1 MPAMRSS
8 ILPATRRP
16 GASSDLATTLTDPA
30 NPLRAALDSMFVNCF
45 VADLD
50 LNLIY
55 LNRQAEKTVQGLAP
69 VIHSA
74 FGVELRDL
82 LNGSIHRFHKDP
94 SRIERILEDPSM
106 LPRQA
111 VFSFGGITLRAQIN
125 AIKDDSGKKYGYVV
139 IWDNVSERN
148 ARAATT
154 FAESEAVTQG
164 LSEVSRTLTATAGD
178 TSQRAMTAASA
189 TEEMTRAVQEIA
201 RASSEATSQVRR
213 TVEATADNLVKLREL
228 QQMSS
233 EIGDF
238 LRLITGVA
246 EQTKLLALNATIEA
260 ARAGE
265 AGKGFAVVADEVKQL
280 AGTTAASIGD
290 IERRIGAIQTAA
302 SASVL
307 AVTTIDGLVDN
318 IRDSQETIAAAIEEQ
333 SAVTSSIAETISVI
347 AERAKETASQAGQV
361 GSAVKSVTRQTETL
375 REIIE
380 NS

>member
-1 MPAMRSS
+1 MRSS
-8 ILPATRRP
+8 ILPTSRRSGTAGGLSALLADP
-16 GASSDLATTLTDPA
+16 TNPVRASLH
-30 NPLRAALDSMFVNCF
+30 SMYTNCF

-50 LNLIY
+50 LKLVY
-55 LNRQAEKTVQGLAP
+55 LNRQAEKTMRELGP
-69 VIHSA
+69 TIRSS

-82 LNGSIHRFHKDP
+82 LGGSIHRFHKDP
-94 SRIERILEDPSM
+94 ARIERILHDPAS
-106 LPRQA
+106 LPM
-111 VFSFGGITLRAQIN
+111 VTTFTFGGITLRANVN
-125 AIKDDSGKKYGYVV
+125 AITDETGTRLGYVV
-139 IWDNVSERN
+139 NWENITERRG
-148 ARAATT
+148 RASTT
-154 FAESEAVTQG
+154 FAASEAVTQG
-164 LSEVSRTLTATAGD
+164 LNEVSRTLTSTADD

-189 TEEMTRAVQEIA
+189 TEQMTQAVHEIA
-201 RASSEATSQVRR
+201 RASSEATNQVSR

-302 SASVL
+302 SASVQ

-318 IRDSQETIAAAIEEQ
+318 IRESQETIAAAIEEQ
-333 SAVTSSIAETISVI
+333 SAVTSSIAETIAVI
-347 AERAKETASQAGQV
+347 AERAQETASQATQV
-361 GSAVKSVTRQTETL
+361 REAVDAVSRQSETL

>member
-1 MPAMRSS
+1 MRNSL
-8 ILPATRRP
+8 LPASRRS
-16 GASSDLATTLTDPA
+16 GASGDLAAMLAEPS
-30 NPLRAALDSMFVNCF
+30 NPLKATLDSMDANCF
-45 VADLD
+45 IAD
-50 LNLIY
+50 LNLTLVY
-55 LNRQAEKTVQGLAP
+55 MNRRGEETTTALAP
-69 VIHSA
+69 AIRDA
-74 FGVELRDL
+74 FGVGLRDIVG
-82 LNGSIHRFHKDP
+82 GSIHRFHKDP
-94 SRIERILEDPSM
+94 SRIDRILEDPAA

-111 VFSFGGITLRAQIN
+111 VFSFGGVTLRATIN
-125 AIKDDSGKKYGYVV
+125 AITDDDGKRFGYVV

-148 ARAATT
+148 ARAAST
-154 FAESEAVTQG
+154 FAESEVVTKD
-164 LSEVSRTLTATAGD
+164 LSEVSRTLTVTADD

-189 TEEMTRAVQEIA
+189 TEQMTSAVHEIA
-201 RASSEATSQVRR
+201 RASSEATVQVRR

-302 SASVL
+302 SASVQ
-307 AVTTIDGLVDN
+307 AVTTIDGLVDS
-318 IRDSQETIAAAIEEQ
+318 IRESQETIAAAIEEQ

-347 AERAKETASQAGQV
+347 AERARETSSQATQV
-361 GSAVKSVTRQTETL
+361 GSAVEAVTRQAQTL

-380 NS
+380 SS

>member
-1 MPAMRSS
+1 MRSS
-8 ILPATRRP
+8 LLPSSRRSGAT
-16 GASSDLATTLTDPA
+16 ADLSTLLADPS
-30 NPLRAALDSMFVNCF
+30 NPLRATLHSMFTNCF
-45 VADLD
+45 VADLE
-50 LNLIY
+50 LKLVY
-55 LNRQAEKTVQGLAP
+55 LNRQAEKTLRELAP
-69 VIHSA
+69 AIRTS

-82 LNGSIHRFHKDP
+82 LGGSIHRFHKDP
-94 SRIERILEDPSM
+94 ARIERMLQDPAG
-106 LPRQA
+106 LPR
-111 VFSFGGITLRAQIN
+111 VSTFSFGGITLRTQIN
-125 AIKDDSGKKYGYVV
+125 AISDDSGKRFGYVV
-139 IWDNVSERN
+139 TWENITERRD
-148 ARAATT
+148 RAAST
-154 FAESEAVTQG
+154 FAASEAVTRG
-164 LSEVSRTLTATAGD
+164 LNEVSQTLTTTADD

-189 TEEMTRAVQEIA
+189 TEQMTQAVHEIA
-201 RASSEATSQVRR
+201 RASSEASIQVSR
-213 TVEATADNLVKLREL
+213 TVDATADNLVKLREL

-302 SASVL
+302 SASVQ

-318 IRDSQETIAAAIEEQ
+318 IRESQETIAAAIEEQ
-333 SAVTSSIAETISVI
+333 SAVTSSIAETIAVI
-347 AERAKETASQAGQV
+347 AERAQETAQQATQV
-361 GSAVKSVTRQTETL
+361 RDAVDAVGRQSDTL

-380 NS
+380 SS